1 MKANGYVFLNG
12 RIVDAAR
19 ATVSVYDRGLLYG
32 DGLFET
38 LRAYRGVAFAI
49 EEHFHRLRTSA
60 DILGLP
66 VADHDWPKTIRELL
80 AKNDL
85 ADQDAWV
92 RLTITRGPAEPR
104 VLPPDLPKATTIL
117 MVRPADRD
125 IAEHQK
131 QGVKVAL
138 LPFSRHGFIP
148 EHKSLN
154 YLSAVVGRVLAS
166 YHAAY
171 EGVFVREDHVLTEGT
186 TTSVFVVRDG
196 ALWTAPE
203 GGILPGITRR
213 LVINLAKAN
222 NLRVVE
228 RELLTTDLR
237 LADEAFLT
245 SSMIE
250 IVPIVQADDA
260 PVGAN
265 RPGPVTTRL
274 QKLYRE
280 SVRDYVKRARRETK
294 PAVVGKISPQR
305 PQRSRRP

>member
-1 MKANGYVFLNG
+1 MKTNGYVFLNG
-12 RIVDAAR
+12 RIIDASR

-38 LRAYRGVAFAI
+38 MRAYKGVAFAI
-49 EEHFHRLRTSA
+49 GEHFHRLRTSA

-66 VADHDWPKTIRELL
+66 IPNLDWPKTISELL
-80 AKNDL
+80 EKNGL
-85 ADQDAWV
+85 VDQDAWV

-104 VLPPDLPKATTIL
+104 VMPPDLPKPTTIV
-117 MVRPADRD
+117 MVRPVDRD

-131 QGVKVAL
+131 HGVKVAL
-138 LPFSRHGFIP
+138 LPFSGHGFIP

-154 YLSAVVGRVLAS
+154 YLPAVIGRVLAS

-171 EGVFVREDHVLTEGT
+171 EGIFVRHDHVTEGT
-186 TTSVFVVRDG
+186 TTSVFIVRDG

-213 LVINLAKAN
+213 LVIDLAQAN
-222 NLRVVE
+222 DLRVIE
-228 RELLTTDLR
+228 RELLTTELR

-260 PVGAN
+260 AVGTG

-274 QKLYRE
+274 RKLYRE
-280 SVRDYVKRARRETK
+280 AVKDYVQRARRK
-294 PAVVGKISPQR
+294 K
-305 PQRSRRP
+305 